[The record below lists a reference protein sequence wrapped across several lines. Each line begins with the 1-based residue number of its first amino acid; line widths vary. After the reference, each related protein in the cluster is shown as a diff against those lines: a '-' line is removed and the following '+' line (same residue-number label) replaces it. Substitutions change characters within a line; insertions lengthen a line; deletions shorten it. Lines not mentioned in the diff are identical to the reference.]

1 MIYRWI
7 LKLRRFYKVKS
18 LMYLIVGFLVVVV
31 IIIVVYIY
39 IWIVEKCILLI
50 NLV

>member
-1 MIYRWI
+1 MEIV
-7 LKLRRFYKVKS
+7 FYKVKS

-39 IWIVEKCILLI
+39 IWFVEKCILLI